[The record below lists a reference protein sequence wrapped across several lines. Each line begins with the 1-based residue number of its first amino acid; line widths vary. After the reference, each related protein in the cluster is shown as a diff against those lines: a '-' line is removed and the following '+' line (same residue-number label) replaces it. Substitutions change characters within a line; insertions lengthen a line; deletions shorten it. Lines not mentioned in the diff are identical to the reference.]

1 MNGVLLAFLNTVAWM
16 ALVVSVFWLFC
27 ITAGRLLQSERDRM
41 LFQLH
46 GRRWRPMTPYALAAL
61 LALAWLRA
69 SGAL

>member
-1 MNGVLLAFLNTVAWM
+1 MSAVILTFLNAVAWM
-16 ALVVSVFWLFC
+16 ALGISVFWLFV
-27 ITAGRLLQSERDRM
+27 ITAGRLFQSDHERL

-46 GRRWRPMTPYALAAL
+46 GRRWRPRAPYVLAAL